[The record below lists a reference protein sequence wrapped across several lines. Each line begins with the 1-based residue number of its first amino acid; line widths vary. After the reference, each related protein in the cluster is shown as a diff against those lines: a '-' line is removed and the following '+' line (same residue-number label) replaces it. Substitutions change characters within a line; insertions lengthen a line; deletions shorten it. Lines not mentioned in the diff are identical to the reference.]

1 MPQLCRGNRN
11 WLIVNGDSTIILSHY
26 LREKR
31 LTAFCVYSFPLIS
44 LYFPTCIIQICK
56 ILFGLPVFVS
66 YIITLHIF
74 CNLPFFFNRFSDL
87 STLMWALVI
96 YTLFSLMPPNSS
108 CEYAIIHLSFLL
120 RRTFADVAG
129 FAFRNIWLG
138 TQLYE
143 LLV

>member
-1 MPQLCRGNRN
+1 METLLLFSLSLSQRETLDCILCLFIPLDFFIFSHMYHPDMQNIIWFACFCILYDYVTHFLQLAF
-11 WLIVNGDSTIILSHY
+11 L
-26 LREKR
+26 
-31 LTAFCVYSFPLIS
+31 LTNC
-44 LYFPTCIIQICK
+44 
-56 ILFGLPVFVS
+56 
-66 YIITLHIF
+66 
-74 CNLPFFFNRFSDL
+74 FSDL
-87 STLMWALVI
+87 SMLMWALVI

-129 FAFRNIWLG
+129 FTFRNIWLG